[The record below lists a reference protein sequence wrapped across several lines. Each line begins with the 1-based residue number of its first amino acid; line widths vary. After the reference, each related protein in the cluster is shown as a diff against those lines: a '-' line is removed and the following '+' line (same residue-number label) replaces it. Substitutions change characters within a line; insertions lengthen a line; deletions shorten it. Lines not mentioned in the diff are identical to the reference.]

1 MKDKISQDIKE
12 AMKTKDEAR
21 LSTLRLILTEF
32 VRKEKEKGIPPTD
45 EQCVQ
50 ILQSMARKCRD
61 AAEQFTGGNRPELAA
76 KELAEVVI
84 IESYLPAQL
93 PEEQVRE
100 LALAVIAEV
109 GAKTPKDMGR
119 VMGVLTKK
127 LAGQADGSVISRI
140 VKEELQ
146 KLAS

>member
-1 MKDKISQDIKE
+1 MKDRISQDIKE
-12 AMKTKDEAR
+12 AMKAKDEAR

-32 VRKEKEKGIPPTD
+32 VRKEKEKGIPPTN

-50 ILQSMARKCRD
+50 ILQTMVRKCRD
-61 AAEQFTGGNRPELAA
+61 AAEQFTSGNRPELAA
-76 KELAEVVI
+76 KELAEIVI

-93 PEEQVRE
+93 SEEKVRQE
-100 LALAVIAEV
+100 ALAAIAET
-109 GAKTPKDMGR
+109 GAKTQKEMGK
-119 VMGVLTKK
+119 VMGLLTKK

-146 KLAS
+146 KLGS

>member
-1 MKDKISQDIKE
+1 VKDRISQDIKE
-12 AMKTKDEAR
+12 AMKAKEEAR

-32 VRKEKEKGIPPTD
+32 VRKEKEKGIAPTN

-50 ILQSMARKCRD
+50 ILQTMARKCRD
-61 AAEQFTGGNRPELAA
+61 AAEQFTSGNRPELAA

-93 PEEQVRE
+93 SEEKVRQE
-100 LALAVIAEV
+100 ALAAIAET
-109 GAKTPKDMGR
+109 GAKSQKEMGK
-119 VMGVLTKK
+119 VMGLLTKK
-127 LAGQADGSVISRI
+127 LAGQADGSVISRM

-146 KLAS
+146 KLGS

>member
-1 MKDKISQDIKE
+1 MKDRISQEIKV
-12 AMKTKDEAR
+12 AMKAKDEVR

-50 ILQSMARKCRD
+50 ILQTMVRKCRD
-61 AAEQFTGGNRPELAA
+61 AAEQFTAGNRPELAA
-76 KELAEVVI
+76 KELAEVSI
-84 IESYLPAQL
+84 LEGYLPAQV

-100 LALAVIAEV
+100 LALAAMAEV
-109 GAKTPKDMGR
+109 GAKTPKDMGK
-119 VMGVLTKK
+119 VMGLLTKK

-146 KLAS
+146 KLGA

>member
-1 MKDKISQDIKE
+1 VKDRISQEIKV
-12 AMKTKDEAR
+12 AMKAKDEAR

-50 ILQSMARKCRD
+50 ILQTMVRKCKD

-76 KELAEVVI
+76 KELAEVAI

-100 LALAVIAEV
+100 RALAAIAEV
-109 GAKTPKDMGR
+109 GAKTPKDMGK
-119 VMGVLTKK
+119 VMGLLTKK
-127 LAGQADGSVISRI
+127 LAGQADGSVVSRI

-146 KLAS
+146 KLGS

>member
-1 MKDKISQDIKE
+1 MKDRISQEIKA
-12 AMKTKDEAR
+12 AMKAKDEVR
-21 LSTLRLILTEF
+21 LSALRLILTEF

-50 ILQSMARKCRD
+50 ILQTMVRKCKD
-61 AAEQFTGGNRPELAA
+61 AAEQFRNGNRPELAE
-76 KELAEVVI
+76 KELVEVAI

-100 LALAVIAEV
+100 LALAAIVEV
-109 GAKTPKDMGR
+109 GAKTPKDMGK

-146 KLAS
+146 KLGS

>member
-1 MKDKISQDIKE
+1 MKDRISQEIKV
-12 AMKTKDEAR
+12 AMKAKDELR

-32 VRKEKEKGIPPTD
+32 VRKEKEKGIAPTD

-50 ILQSMARKCRD
+50 ILQSMVRKCKD
-61 AAEQFTGGNRPELAA
+61 AAEQFRNGNRPELAE
-76 KELAEVVI
+76 KELVEVTI

-93 PEEQVRE
+93 SEEQVRA
-100 LALAVIAEV
+100 LALAAIAEV
-109 GAKTPKDMGR
+109 GAKTPKDMGK

-146 KLAS
+146 KLGS

>member
-1 MKDKISQDIKE
+1 VKDRISQEIKA
-12 AMKTKDEAR
+12 AMKAKDEAR

-50 ILQSMARKCRD
+50 ILQTMVRKCRD
-61 AAEQFTGGNRPELAA
+61 AAEQFTNGNRPELAA
-76 KELAEVVI
+76 KELAEVTI
-84 IESYLPAQL
+84 LESFLPAQL

-100 LALAVIAEV
+100 LALAAIAEV

-119 VMGVLTKK
+119 VMGLLTKK

-146 KLAS
+146 KLGS

>member
-1 MKDKISQDIKE
+1 MKDRISQEIKV
-12 AMKTKDEAR
+12 AMKAKDEVR

-50 ILQSMARKCRD
+50 ILQTMVRKCRD
-61 AAEQFTGGNRPELAA
+61 AAEQFTNGNRPDLAA
-76 KELAEVVI
+76 KELAEVII

-100 LALAVIAEV
+100 LALAAIAEV
-109 GAKTPKDMGR
+109 GAKTPKDMGK
-119 VMGVLTKK
+119 VMQVLMPQVK
-127 LAGQADGSVISRI
+127 GRADGKMVNQ
-140 VKEELQ
+140 VVVAL
-146 KLAS
+146 LGG

>member
-1 MKDKISQDIKE
+1 MKDRISQEIKV
-12 AMKTKDEAR
+12 AMKAKDEVR

-50 ILQSMARKCRD
+50 ILQTMVRKCKD
-61 AAEQFTGGNRPELAA
+61 AAEQFRNGNRPELAE
-76 KELAEVVI
+76 KELVEVAI

-100 LALAVIAEV
+100 LALAAIAEV
-109 GAKTPKDMGR
+109 GA
-119 VMGVLTKK
+119 
-127 LAGQADGSVISRI
+127 
-140 VKEELQ
+140 
-146 KLAS
+146 

>member
-12 AMKTKDEAR
+12 AMKAKDEAR

-50 ILQSMARKCRD
+50 IMQTMVRKCRD
-61 AAEQFTGGNRPELAA
+61 AAEQFTNGNRPELAA
-76 KELAEVVI
+76 KELADVAVLET
-84 IESYLPAQL
+84 YLPAQL
-93 PEEQVRE
+93 SEDRVRE
-100 LALAVIAEV
+100 EALAAIAET
-109 GAKTPKDMGR
+109 GATTQKEMGK
-119 VMGVLTKK
+119 VMGLLTKK

-146 KLAS
+146 KLGS

>member
-1 MKDKISQDIKE
+1 VKDRISQEIKV
-12 AMKTKDEAR
+12 AMKAKDEVR

-32 VRKEKEKGIPPTD
+32 VRKEKEKGIVPTD

-50 ILQSMARKCRD
+50 ILQSMVRKCKD
-61 AAEQFTGGNRPELAA
+61 AAEQFRNGNRPELAE
-76 KELAEVVI
+76 KELVEVTI

-93 PEEQVRE
+93 SEEQVRE
-100 LALAVIAEV
+100 LALAAIAEV
-109 GAKTPKDMGR
+109 GAKTPKDMGK

-146 KLAS
+146 KLGS

>member
-1 MKDKISQDIKE
+1 VKDRISQDIKE
-12 AMKTKDEAR
+12 AMKAKDEVR
-21 LSTLRLILTEF
+21 LSALRLMLTEF
-32 VRKEKEKGIPPTD
+32 VRKEKEKGIPPTT

-50 ILQSMARKCRD
+50 ILQTMVRKCKD

-76 KELAEVVI
+76 KELAEVAI

-93 PEEQVRE
+93 SEEKILQE
-100 LALAVIAEV
+100 ALAAIAET
-109 GAKTPKDMGR
+109 GAKSQKEMGK
-119 VMGVLTKK
+119 VMGLLTKK

-146 KLAS
+146 KLGS

>member
-1 MKDKISQDIKE
+1 MKDRNSQEIKV
-12 AMKTKDEAR
+12 AMKAKDEVR

-50 ILQSMARKCRD
+50 ILQTMVRKCKD
-61 AAEQFTGGNRPELAA
+61 AAEQFRNGNRPELAE
-76 KELAEVVI
+76 KELVEVTI

-100 LALAVIAEV
+100 LALAAIAEV
-109 GAKTPKDMGR
+109 GAKTPKDMGK

-146 KLAS
+146 KMGS

>member
-1 MKDKISQDIKE
+1 M
-12 AMKTKDEAR
+12 T
-21 LSTLRLILTEF
+21 
-32 VRKEKEKGIPPTD
+32 
-45 EQCVQ
+45 
-50 ILQSMARKCRD
+50 
-61 AAEQFTGGNRPELAA
+61 
-76 KELAEVVI
+76 I

-100 LALAVIAEV
+100 LALAAIAEV

-146 KLAS
+146 KLGS

>member
-1 MKDKISQDIKE
+1 MKDIISRDLKE
-12 AMKTKDEAR
+12 AMRAKDEAR
-21 LSTLRLILTEF
+21 LSTIRLIMAEF

-61 AAEQFTGGNRPELAA
+61 AAEQFTAGNRPELAA
-76 KELAEVVI
+76 KELAEVAVI
-84 IESYLPAQL
+84 EGYLPAQL
-93 PEEQVRE
+93 SEDQIRE
-100 LALAVIAEV
+100 AARAVIAET
-109 GAKTPKDMGR
+109 GASSPKEMGK

-127 LAGQADGSVISRI
+127 LAGQADGSAISRI

-146 KLAS
+146 KPA

>member
-12 AMKTKDEAR
+12 AMKAKNEAR
-21 LSTLRLILTEF
+21 LSTLRLILAEF

-50 ILQSMARKCRD
+50 IIQTMARKCRD
-61 AAEQFTGGNRPELAA
+61 AAEQFTKGNRAELAA
-76 KELAEVVI
+76 KELADVAVLET
-84 IESYLPAQL
+84 YLPAQL
-93 PEEQVRE
+93 SEDRIREE
-100 LALAVIAEV
+100 ALAAIAET
-109 GAKTPKDMGR
+109 GAATQKDMGK
-119 VMGVLTKK
+119 VMGLLKKK

-146 KLAS
+146 KLGS

>member
-1 MKDKISQDIKE
+1 MKDQISQEIKA
-12 AMKTKDEAR
+12 AMKARDELR

-50 ILQSMARKCRD
+50 ILQTMVRKCRD
-61 AAEQFTGGNRPELAA
+61 AAEQFTNGNRPELAE
-76 KELAEVVI
+76 KELAEVKI

-100 LALAVIAEV
+100 LALAAIAEV
-109 GAKTPKDMGR
+109 GAKIPKDMGR
-119 VMGVLTKK
+119 VMGVLTRK
-127 LAGQADGSVISRI
+127 LAGQAGGSVISRI

-146 KLAS
+146 KLGS

>member
-1 MKDKISQDIKE
+1 VKDKISQDIKE
-12 AMKTKDEAR
+12 AMKAKDEVR
-21 LSTLRLILTEF
+21 LSALRLMLTEF

-50 ILQSMARKCRD
+50 ILQTMVRKCKD
-61 AAEQFTGGNRPELAA
+61 AAEQFTNGNRPELAA
-76 KELAEVVI
+76 KELAEVAI

-93 PEEQVRE
+93 SEEKILQE
-100 LALAVIAEV
+100 ALAAIAET
-109 GAKTPKDMGR
+109 GAKSQKEMGK
-119 VMGVLTKK
+119 VMGLLAKK

-146 KLAS
+146 KLGS